1 MMERQ
6 SNGRSPGSL
15 GSDSTQARPVIV
27 PIPVAREAATTA
39 LRSEPANFRQT
50 SWENADLL
58 QQGPSVGSCWCSDQP
73 PPPPP
78 SHRNMRHK
86 RHRGSKAACVENSP
100 PLPCSVQIP
109 AARHLVGREVV

>member
-6 SNGRSPGSL
+6 SNGQSPGSL

-39 LRSEPANFRQT
+39 LRSEPANFLKT

-73 PPPPP
+73 PPTAITQ
-78 SHRNMRHK
+78 K
-86 RHRGSKAACVENSP
+86 YETQKA
-100 PLPCSVQIP
+100 Q
-109 AARHLVGREVV
+109 R